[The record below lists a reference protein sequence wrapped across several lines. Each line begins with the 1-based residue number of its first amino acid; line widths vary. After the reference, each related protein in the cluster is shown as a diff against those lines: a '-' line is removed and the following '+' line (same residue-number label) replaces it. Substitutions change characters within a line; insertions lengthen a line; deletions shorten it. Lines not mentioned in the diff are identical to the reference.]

1 MKKWLTILSAVGIS
15 ATSSSSVLACTY
27 KASSPVNYQKF
38 TDFNAKNFNK
48 LGEGKILLYPQEGFT
63 PQSIKD
69 YYEGAQGSL
78 AVKNLIAS
86 SFANYNKAVEILSD
100 SSMSVMIQNVQS
112 IDDQISGAYEATFQV
127 QQKTDSFTKKSEL
140 LSFKVVSGGSYK
152 VLSNDN
158 DTLSGIAGA
167 TKITDDIN
175 NPHSIFQKDF
185 LATAK
190 FLLSLNPVD
199 RQNLQDNGVMSLN
212 HWGDTTNN
220 FNNHWIA
227 ALKTGTSNTGT
238 FYLPGVD
245 QDGKQYQSI
254 NAQINDSEL
263 GVKNWRSKFI
273 LGVVTVVLN
282 YINNGTIT
290 NSNYQQIGLYQLDA
304 AFASSLPPNLTITNT
319 GVTGTAT
326 LESNQ

>member
-1 MKKWLTILSAVGIS
+1 
-15 ATSSSSVLACTY
+15 
-27 KASSPVNYQKF
+27 
-38 TDFNAKNFNK
+38 

-140 LSFKVVSGGSYK
+140 LSFKVVSGGGYK
-152 VLSNDN
+152 VLSN
-158 DTLSGIAGA
+158 DTLSGIAGT

-185 LATAK
+185 VATAK

-212 HWGDTTNN
+212 H
-220 FNNHWIA
+220 
-227 ALKTGTSNTGT
+227 
-238 FYLPGVD
+238 
-245 QDGKQYQSI
+245 
-254 NAQINDSEL
+254 
-263 GVKNWRSKFI
+263 
-273 LGVVTVVLN
+273 
-282 YINNGTIT
+282 
-290 NSNYQQIGLYQLDA
+290 
-304 AFASSLPPNLTITNT
+304 
-319 GVTGTAT
+319 
-326 LESNQ
+326 

>member
-1 MKKWLTILSAVGIS
+1 
-15 ATSSSSVLACTY
+15 
-27 KASSPVNYQKF
+27 
-38 TDFNAKNFNK
+38 

-112 IDDQISGAYEATFQV
+112 IDDQISGAYEVTFQV
-127 QQKTDSFTKKSEL
+127 QQKTDSFIKKSEL
-140 LSFKVVSGGSYK
+140 LSFKVVTGGNYK
-152 VLSNDN
+152 VLSN

-175 NPHSIFQKDF
+175 NPRSIFQKDF
-185 LATAK
+185 VATAK

-212 HWGDTTNN
+212 H
-220 FNNHWIA
+220 
-227 ALKTGTSNTGT
+227 
-238 FYLPGVD
+238 
-245 QDGKQYQSI
+245 
-254 NAQINDSEL
+254 
-263 GVKNWRSKFI
+263 
-273 LGVVTVVLN
+273 
-282 YINNGTIT
+282 
-290 NSNYQQIGLYQLDA
+290 
-304 AFASSLPPNLTITNT
+304 
-319 GVTGTAT
+319 
-326 LESNQ
+326 